1 MSQTP
6 DEPSFSVYDGGEE
19 IALPATVGGIRR
31 ALASELRPEFDS
43 AVETTPAQDLYGEL
57 AAWAL
62 KTRPDLLARQEETF
76 RRLER
81 GDFTG
86 FTPAEDI
93 PELALLDEE
102 GGTA

>member
-6 DEPSFSVYDGGEE
+6 DGPSFSVYDGGEE
-19 IALPATVGGIRR
+19 IALPATVRGIRR

-62 KTRPDLLARQEETF
+62 KTRPRSAGPPGRDVPQAGAG
-76 RRLER
+76 RLHRVHPGR
-81 GDFTG
+81 GNPRTG
-86 FTPAEDI
+86 SA
-93 PELALLDEE
+93 
-102 GGTA
+102 GGRGSGA